1 MRVQHLL
8 QYVFL
13 DNGTKFQPFV
23 TVCTYQE
30 CTVPRGERHDVG
42 ARDDAGADGLDV
54 GLDLVDDLESANG
67 VDVGTGALLA
77 DEATHVVQK
86 NRAVAALYIEKQLK
100 EPYFHKTVSDQV
112 LMKNGY
118 YLDKAVMEEQP
129 DEGCAHPSLR
139 E

>member
-1 MRVQHLL
+1 M
-8 QYVFL
+8 
-13 DNGTKFQPFV
+13 
-23 TVCTYQE
+23 YQE

-67 VDVGTGALLA
+67 VEVGTGALLA

-86 NRAVAALYIEKQLK
+86 NRAVAALHRKAIEGTLFSQNSLVV
-100 EPYFHKTVSDQV
+100 FDQV

-118 YLDKAVMEEQP
+118 
-129 DEGCAHPSLR
+129 
-139 E
+139 